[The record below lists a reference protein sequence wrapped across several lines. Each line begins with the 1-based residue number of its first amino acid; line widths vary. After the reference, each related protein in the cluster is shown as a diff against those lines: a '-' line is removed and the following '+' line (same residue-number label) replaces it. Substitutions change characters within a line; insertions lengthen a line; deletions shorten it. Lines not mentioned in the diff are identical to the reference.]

1 MWEPNFTQP
10 SICFYLGMLRVQ
22 ALAQLISI
30 TLMGRRLVV
39 ALRSQTRKGQPW
51 GRNSIQYFGHLMRRV
66 DSLDLGRKPPRVPQ
80 LEETPEMPPS
90 SRDEGLLFLPGL
102 ESNHES
108 SLKSEEEAGL
118 P

>member
-1 MWEPNFTQP
+1 MTKDEMVGWHHQLDGHEFEQTPRDSGQG
-10 SICFYLGMLRVQ
+10 S
-22 ALAQLISI
+22 LACCSVW
-30 TLMGRRLVV
+30 GRKELDMTECPWRRTRGS
-39 ALRSQTRKGQPW
+39 LRS
-51 GRNSIQYFGHLMRRV
+51 S
-66 DSLDLGRKPPRVPQ
+66 SCLGRKPPRAPQ

-90 SRDEGLLFLPGL
+90 SRGEGLLFLPGL